1 MPKIT
6 IYTTAACPY
15 CLSAKDLLRRKRLD
29 FTEIPVDGDPA
40 DRRKM
45 SERAGGSTTVPQIFL
60 GDRHIGGCDEL
71 YELERLGK
79 LDVLLVGADHD

>member
-15 CLSAKDLLRRKRLD
+15 CLRAKALLRQKLLD
-29 FTEIPVDGDPA
+29 FSEITVDGDPVA
-40 DRRKM
+40 RGKM
-45 SERAGGSTTVPQIFL
+45 SERSDGRTTVPQIFL

-71 YELERLGK
+71 YELERLGE
-79 LDVLLVGADHD
+79 LDALLVGADHD